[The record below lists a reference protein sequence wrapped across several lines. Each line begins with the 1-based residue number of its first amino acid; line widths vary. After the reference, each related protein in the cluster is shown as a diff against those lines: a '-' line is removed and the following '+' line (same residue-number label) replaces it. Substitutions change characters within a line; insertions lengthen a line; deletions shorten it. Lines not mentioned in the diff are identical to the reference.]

1 MGREG
6 TGVRVVSTS
15 TVEISFTYQG
25 QRCRERLKLK
35 PTPAN
40 LKRAERHRAAIIDAI
55 EKGTFN
61 YAVTFPNSNNAR
73 ELATQPGDA
82 YAIKQYLSQWLRHKQ
97 EGISASTY
105 NDYKKIVNNTL
116 IPAFGHLKLSD
127 LKRKHIK
134 EWGRTQTCSNKRIG
148 NILSPLRTALT
159 EAVEDE
165 MIENNPLQGW
175 TYTRKEEPS
184 EDHIDPFSKQEQAD
198 ILAVLNGQGRNLIR
212 FAFWSGLRT
221 SELVALK
228 WTDIDFKNG
237 LIRVRRPR
245 TQAAKKDEATKTY
258 KGRRDVKMLDPA
270 REALLEQKSWTY
282 LANEYIFH
290 NPRTNLPWE
299 GDQPIR
305 KTLWI
310 HALKK
315 AGVTYRNPYQTRHT
329 YGSMMLSSG
338 EHPMW
343 VSQQMGHADWTMI
356 ARRYGK
362 WMPDANPDSGGKAIS
377 LYASTPE
384 KAPEKPAKKKLV

>member
-6 TGVRVVSTS
+6 TGVRVVSNS

-25 QRCRERLKLK
+25 VRCRERLKLK

-40 LKRAERHRAAIIDAI
+40 LKRAERHRAAIVDSID
-55 EKGTFN
+55 KGTFD
-61 YAVTFPNSNNAR
+61 YAVTFPNSSKAK
-73 ELATQPGDA
+73 ELATLPGDV
-82 YAIKQYLSQWLRHKQ
+82 YSVKKYLTEWLKNKK
-97 EGISASTY
+97 EGVSASTY

-116 IPAFGHLKLSD
+116 IAAFGHLSLTE

-165 MIENNPLQGW
+165 IIEHNPLQGW
-175 TYTRKEEPS
+175 TYKRKEEPT
-184 EDHIDPFSKQEQAD
+184 EDHIDPFSKQEQID
-198 ILAVLNGQGRNLIR
+198 ILEALKGQGRNLIQ

-228 WTDIDFKNG
+228 WSDIDFKNG
-237 LIRVRRPR
+237 LIRVRRAR
-245 TQAAKKDEATKTY
+245 TQASDKDEATKTY
-258 KGRRDVKMLDPA
+258 KGRRDVKMLPPA
-270 REALLEQKSWTY
+270 REALQEQKTCTF
-282 LANEYIFH
+282 LAGEYIFH
-290 NPRTNLPWE
+290 NPRTNEPWE

-305 KTLWI
+305 KTLWT
-310 HALKK
+310 HALRK
-315 AGVTYRNPYQTRHT
+315 AGVIYRNPYQTRHT
-329 YGSMMLSSG
+329 YASMMLSSG

-377 LYASTPE
+377 LYANTPD
-384 KAPEKPAKKKLV
+384 KPASKKSV

>member
-6 TGVRVVSTS
+6 TGVRVVSKS
-15 TVEISFTYQG
+15 TIEISFTYQG

-40 LKRAERHRAAIIDAI
+40 LKRAERHRAAIVDAI
-55 EKGTFN
+55 DKGTFD
-61 YAVTFPNSNNAR
+61 YAVTFPNSKNAK
-73 ELATQPGDA
+73 EFAAQSGDV
-82 YAIKQYLSQWLRHKQ
+82 YSLKSYLSQWLKHKK

-105 NDYKKIVNNTL
+105 NDYKKIINNTL
-116 IPAFGHLKLSD
+116 IPAFGHLALMD

-134 EWGRTQTCSNKRIG
+134 EWGRTQACSNKRIG

-165 MIENNPLQGW
+165 MVEHNPLQGW
-175 TYTRKEEPS
+175 TYKRKEEPA

-198 ILAVLNGQGRNLIR
+198 ILETLTGQGKNLIQ

-228 WTDIDFKNG
+228 WTDIDFTRG
-237 LIRVRRPR
+237 VIRVRRAR

-270 REALLEQKSWTY
+270 REALTAQKQWTFLEG
-282 LANEYIFH
+282 EYIFH
-290 NPRTNLPWE
+290 NPRTNQPWE

-329 YGSMMLSSG
+329 YASMMLSSG

-343 VSQQMGHADWTMI
+343 VAQQMGHKDWTMI

-377 LYASTPE
+377 LYANTS
-384 KAPEKPAKKKLV
+384 EKPANKNSV